1 MQDFSSVYRF
11 RALIALAFFALGQ
24 LAAEHVAPLAGV
36 WAFLSPLEWIA
47 SLALVITGDALTVQG
62 IMALVTMPDTG
73 ILGTLLRAVEAG
85 VVGAMLFHSVTWVAS
100 LATGV
105 SLLCGI
111 LFQITFL
118 PIWFTLISY
127 KPLSDHF
134 PAFAAAVAPLEGMA
148 PEVRKGLGF
157 GILLLAVTVPLVM
170 VLGAKLLSGILWPEK
185 SYRS

>member
-1 MQDFSSVYRF
+1 MQDFSSLYRL
-11 RALIALAFFALGQ
+11 RSLVALAFFALGQ
-24 LAAEHVAPLAGV
+24 LASEYVAPLASV
-36 WAFLSPLEWIA
+36 WGFLSPLEWIA
-47 SLALVITGDALTVQG
+47 SLALVITGDVLTVQG
-62 IMALVTMPDTG
+62 IMSLFTMPDAG
-73 ILGTLLRAVEAG
+73 VLGVLLRTVEAG
-85 VVGAMLFHSVTWVAS
+85 VVGAMLFQSVTWVAS
-100 LATGV
+100 LASGV
-105 SLLCGI
+105 SLLCGV

-157 GILLLAVTVPLVM
+157 GVLLLAVTLPLVV